1 MSLIQIVGGVKVFPT
16 LPHEHRHAAE
26 SRRQRLDDIE
36 RNLSRIEKNSWEMR
50 QRSSDSNG
58 ANEEVIDLTRQQ
70 QQQQQQQRQQNDEQS
85 TQNSQRIQFKST
97 TEIPIEISSR
107 QREPNIRL
115 KNSVDY
121 VQSKASHVANSTNN
135 NNSIYG
141 RNSNNNN
148 NATDKL
154 SNSNNKLNYIYY
166 FDNDHFGGY

>member
-1 MSLIQIVGGVKVFPT
+1 VFPT

-58 ANEEVIDLTRQQ
+58 EEVIDLTRQ

-135 NNSIYG
+135 NNSSYG

-148 NATDKL
+148 NNNAADKL